1 MLELKNEHLTA
12 TFLTTG
18 AELIS
23 LKDTKGT
30 EYLMRDE
37 RYWGYTA
44 PHLFPV
50 IGMLQDS
57 TLRHEGKDY
66 PQKRHGFARNMEF
79 QVTSQDEDTLVFD
92 LISSEKTKSLYPFD
106 FLFRV
111 IYTLKDT
118 ALTISYQVENRGSE
132 VMPYSVG
139 AHPAF
144 WVPFHKDGQFT
155 DYALVFEK
163 EEHLER
169 VPINIET
176 GLLKKPKTPFMEK
189 ASRIP
194 LQKSLFKEDALI
206 FQNLESSY
214 VSLESST
221 NEGAVRFHFKEFPFL
236 GIWTTDDDA
245 PFLCLEPWA
254 GHADYEG
261 FQGDYVEKEDNV
273 LLDQNESRTFSYTI
287 EIR

>member
-1 MLELKNEHLTA
+1 MA
-12 TFLTTG
+12 
-18 AELIS
+18 
-23 LKDTKGT
+23 
-30 EYLMRDE
+30 
-37 RYWGYTA
+37 
-44 PHLFPV
+44 
-50 IGMLQDS
+50 
-57 TLRHEGKDY
+57 
-66 PQKRHGFARNMEF
+66 
-79 QVTSQDEDTLVFD
+79 
-92 LISSEKTKSLYPFD
+92 SLYPFD

-111 IYTLKDT
+111 IYTLKST
-118 ALTISYQVENRGSE
+118 SLTISYQVENRGSE
-132 VMPYSVG
+132 VMPFSVG

-163 EEHLER
+163 EECLER
-169 VPINIET
+169 IPINIET

-214 VSLESST
+214 VSLESFK
-221 NEGAVRFHFKEFPFL
+221 NEGTVRFHFKEFPFL

-261 FQGDYVEKEDNV
+261 FQGDYLEKEDNV
-273 LLDQNESRTFSYTI
+273 LLNQNESRTFSYTI